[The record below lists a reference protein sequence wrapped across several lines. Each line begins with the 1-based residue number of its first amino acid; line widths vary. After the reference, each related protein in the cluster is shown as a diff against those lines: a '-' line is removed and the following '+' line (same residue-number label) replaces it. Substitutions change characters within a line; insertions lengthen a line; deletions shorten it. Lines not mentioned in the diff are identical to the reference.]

1 MKASVII
8 PAYNESLTIKDVILA
23 CSACSLVDEVIVVD
37 DGSEDDTAAQAVA
50 AGAQVLS
57 YGQNKGKAYAV
68 MHGVKVAKN
77 QVILLLDADLIG
89 FTSLHA
95 ESLILPIVM
104 QKSEVTVGL
113 FTKGRMKTDL
123 AHTLAPG
130 LSGQRCMLKDILV
143 SMNNCDDARYAFE
156 VHLNNWMKKNNIS
169 VLKVALEYVSHL
181 TKEEKRGKKKGFS
194 NRMEMYENIVS
205 RFFKK

>member
-8 PAYNESLTIKDVILA
+8 PAYNESLTIKDVIFA
-23 CSACSLVDEVIVVD
+23 CSSCSLVDEVIVVD

-104 QKSEVTVGL
+104 KKSEATVGL
-113 FTKGRMKTDL
+113 FSKGRMKTDL

-130 LSGQRCMLKDILV
+130 LSGQRCMKKDILV

-156 VHLNNWMKKNNIS
+156 VHLNNWMKKNNIA